1 MYFPKLKAA
10 AQQRAGVEQF
20 GGLDRR
26 PGSGAGSLE
35 HMENLWSSGYPAL
48 ETRPLRRTVTQL
60 TKPNGMT
67 EKDGLFWVDGT
78 ALYVNGAK
86 TGLVLTDSRKQLVS
100 MGAYLLIFPDKKYI
114 NTQDLTDFGSME
126 NVRTTTGE
134 VTFTLCDGTGESLG
148 SYAAGT
154 EAPQEPQTGDLW
166 LDTERSESV
175 MRRYDGSTW
184 TALAEVYTKIAA
196 VGVGLGFRAGDGVTV
211 AGCGAA
217 ELNGLHIL
225 QAAEDDWVLVPA
237 LCRTLDSQ
245 TAAVTVMRLMP
256 EMDFVVEQGNR
267 LWGCKYGIVDG
278 QAVNEIYACALGDF
292 RNWNSFAGLSTDSY
306 AAARGSDGPFTG
318 VAACMGGVVF
328 FKENCMERIYPAA
341 GGGHQIVTV
350 PCSGVRKG
358 AERTVA
364 VADGVVYYLGNDGVY
379 AFDGSMPVCVSR
391 ALGDKRYTGGV
402 AGGDITQGLPRV
414 EELFEARKPKKMATI
429 AEIGGKVR
437 FEEATKGSLLNII
450 ITADDGDT
458 RTYAVPHT
466 GLLVQ
471 DGEVIEKGRQLQD
484 GALNPHDVLR
494 IRGAS
499 AVHNYLIQEVLKV
512 YRQQGVD
519 INDKHIEVIVR
530 QMMRKVRV
538 EDANDAEGL
547 LSGAMADVMEVEDA
561 NAAVRARIAAGEK
574 REDGEELQEA
584 TYTQLLMGIT
594 KASLATD
601 SFLSAASFQETT
613 KVLTE
618 AAIKGK
624 VDHLV
629 GLKENVIIGKLIPAG
644 AGLTAY
650 RQLAEEMVPETEAE
664 KKDEAEAMHTEV
676 PTPVEAPADMDEAE
690 LPESDGPETDTGDA
704 L

>member
-154 EAPQEPQTGDLW
+154 EAPQEPRTGDLW

-184 TALAEVYTKIAA
+184 TALTEVYTKIAA

-217 ELNGLHIL
+217 ELNGLHVL

-267 LWGCKYGIVDG
+267 LWGCK
-278 QAVNEIYACALGDF
+278 
-292 RNWNSFAGLSTDSY
+292 
-306 AAARGSDGPFTG
+306 
-318 VAACMGGVVF
+318 
-328 FKENCMERIYPAA
+328 
-341 GGGHQIVTV
+341 
-350 PCSGVRKG
+350 
-358 AERTVA
+358 
-364 VADGVVYYLGNDGVY
+364 
-379 AFDGSMPVCVSR
+379 
-391 ALGDKRYTGGV
+391 
-402 AGGDITQGLPRV
+402 
-414 EELFEARKPKKMATI
+414 
-429 AEIGGKVR
+429 
-437 FEEATKGSLLNII
+437 
-450 ITADDGDT
+450 
-458 RTYAVPHT
+458 
-466 GLLVQ
+466 
-471 DGEVIEKGRQLQD
+471 
-484 GALNPHDVLR
+484 
-494 IRGAS
+494 
-499 AVHNYLIQEVLKV
+499 
-512 YRQQGVD
+512 
-519 INDKHIEVIVR
+519 
-530 QMMRKVRV
+530 
-538 EDANDAEGL
+538 
-547 LSGAMADVMEVEDA
+547 
-561 NAAVRARIAAGEK
+561 
-574 REDGEELQEA
+574 
-584 TYTQLLMGIT
+584 
-594 KASLATD
+594 
-601 SFLSAASFQETT
+601 
-613 KVLTE
+613 
-618 AAIKGK
+618 
-624 VDHLV
+624 
-629 GLKENVIIGKLIPAG
+629 
-644 AGLTAY
+644 
-650 RQLAEEMVPETEAE
+650 
-664 KKDEAEAMHTEV
+664 
-676 PTPVEAPADMDEAE
+676 
-690 LPESDGPETDTGDA
+690 
-704 L
+704 

>member
-35 HMENLWSSGYPAL
+35 QMENLWSSGYPAL

-60 TKPNGMT
+60 AKPNGMT

-126 NVRTTTGE
+126 NVRATTGE

-154 EAPQEPQTGDLW
+154 EAPQEPRTGDLW
-166 LDTERSESV
+166 LDTERPESV

-217 ELNGLHIL
+217 ELNGLHVL

-318 VAACMGGVVF
+318 AAACMGGVVF
-328 FKENCMERIYPAA
+328 FKESCMERIYPAV

-402 AGGDITQGLPRV
+402 AGGESGRCWWGARGCIWTRWCGGRTLPPAARAGRYAGNCRKGWLRTARRRCWRRCGPWTRRARRGCTCGTKSASSGRWRSITR
-414 EELFEARKPKKMATI
+414 R
-429 AEIGGKVR
+429 
-437 FEEATKGSLLNII
+437 
-450 ITADDGDT
+450 
-458 RTYAVPHT
+458 
-466 GLLVQ
+466 
-471 DGEVIEKGRQLQD
+471 GR
-484 GALNPHDVLR
+484 
-494 IRGAS
+494 
-499 AVHNYLIQEVLKV
+499 
-512 YRQQGVD
+512 
-519 INDKHIEVIVR
+519 
-530 QMMRKVRV
+530 
-538 EDANDAEGL
+538 
-547 LSGAMADVMEVEDA
+547 LSG
-561 NAAVRARIAAGEK
+561 R
-574 REDGEELQEA
+574 
-584 TYTQLLMGIT
+584 
-594 KASLATD
+594 
-601 SFLSAASFQETT
+601 TT
-613 KVLTE
+613 
-618 AAIKGK
+618 G
-624 VDHLV
+624 
-629 GLKENVIIGKLIPAG
+629 G
-644 AGLTAY
+644 AGRHRPGTTRRTSAW
-650 RQLAEEMVPETEAE
+650 P
-664 KKDEAEAMHTEV
+664 
-676 PTPVEAPADMDEAE
+676 
-690 LPESDGPETDTGDA
+690 SGTGRT
-704 L
+704 

>member
-154 EAPQEPQTGDLW
+154 EAPQEPRTGDLW

-184 TALAEVYTKIAA
+184 TALTEVYTKIAA

-217 ELNGLHIL
+217 ELNGLHVL

-318 VAACMGGVVF
+318 AAACMGGVVF
-328 FKENCMERIYPAA
+328 FKENCAAACGRVRRGPWPWRTVWCTIWGTTGCTPLTEVCRCAYPGRWATSGIPAA
-341 GGGHQIVTV
+341 WPAG
-350 PCSGVRKG
+350 K
-358 AERTVA
+358 
-364 VADGVVYYLGNDGVY
+364 
-379 AFDGSMPVCVSR
+379 
-391 ALGDKRYTGGV
+391 
-402 AGGDITQGLPRV
+402 AGGTGCPPWTRR
-414 EELFEARKPKKMATI
+414 ERRSCWCTTRRSGCGTGRTI
-429 AEIGGKVR
+429 RRRWPSPGG
-437 FEEATKGSLLNII
+437 
-450 ITADDGDT
+450 
-458 RTYAVPHT
+458 T
-466 GLLVQ
+466 G
-471 DGEVIEKGRQLQD
+471 R
-484 GALNPHDVLR
+484 
-494 IRGAS
+494 
-499 AVHNYLIQEVLKV
+499 
-512 YRQQGVD
+512 
-519 INDKHIEVIVR
+519 
-530 QMMRKVRV
+530 
-538 EDANDAEGL
+538 
-547 LSGAMADVMEVEDA
+547 
-561 NAAVRARIAAGEK
+561 
-574 REDGEELQEA
+574 
-584 TYTQLLMGIT
+584 
-594 KASLATD
+594 
-601 SFLSAASFQETT
+601 
-613 KVLTE
+613 
-618 AAIKGK
+618 
-624 VDHLV
+624 
-629 GLKENVIIGKLIPAG
+629 
-644 AGLTAY
+644 
-650 RQLAEEMVPETEAE
+650 
-664 KKDEAEAMHTEV
+664 
-676 PTPVEAPADMDEAE
+676 
-690 LPESDGPETDTGDA
+690 
-704 L
+704 

>member
-35 HMENLWSSGYPAL
+35 QMENLWSSGYPAL

-154 EAPQEPQTGDLW
+154 EAPQEPRTGDLW
-166 LDTERSESV
+166 LDTERPESV

-184 TALAEVYTKIAA
+184 TALTEVYTKIAA

-217 ELNGLHIL
+217 ELNGLHVL

-237 LCRTLDSQ
+237 LCRTLASQ

-318 VAACMGGVVF
+318 AAACMGGVVF
-328 FKENCMERIYPAA
+328 FKENCMYPAA

-402 AGGDITQGLPRV
+402 AGG
-414 EELFEARKPKKMATI
+414 E
-429 AEIGGKVR
+429 
-437 FEEATKGSLLNII
+437 S
-450 ITADDGDT
+450 
-458 RTYAVPHT
+458 
-466 GLLVQ
+466 
-471 DGEVIEKGRQLQD
+471 GRYWL
-484 GALNPHDVLR
+484 
-494 IRGAS
+494 S
-499 AVHNYLIQEVLKV
+499 AV
-512 YRQQGVD
+512 D
-519 INDKHIEVIVR
+519 
-530 QMMRKVRV
+530 
-538 EDANDAEGL
+538 
-547 LSGAMADVMEVEDA
+547 
-561 NAAVRARIAAGEK
+561 AAGETELLVYDTQK
-574 REDGEELQEA
+574 RLWHRQDDTAAVAFARWNGEMTVLCSDGRLLDTSGTLGTAETGFSWSAESGDLRLYTPEHKYLSRLELRLKAAAGSTVKAYVCYDGDGAWEQVGGVSGEA
-584 TYTQLLMGIT
+584 GQTRGAVLQVRPRRCGHLRL
-594 KASLATD
+594 KLAGD
-601 SFLSAASFQETT
+601 GPCRVYSAAAVYE
-613 KVLTE
+613 
-618 AAIKGK
+618 KG
-624 VDHLV
+624 
-629 GLKENVIIGKLIPAG
+629 
-644 AGLTAY
+644 
-650 RQLAEEMVPETEAE
+650 
-664 KKDEAEAMHTEV
+664 
-676 PTPVEAPADMDEAE
+676 
-690 LPESDGPETDTGDA
+690 SDGP
-704 L
+704 